1 MVKKKIIKKRIKK
14 PKPKPKVKPKPKPK
28 PRKTKVP
35 IELRGGAK
43 TNPNN
48 PRATRKIAQVAQNP
62 NLRGKEKTLAI
73 QEAIRGV
80 RSSTRKRG
88 TSRPEVGLAF
98 KEMFKKSRKKT
109 RKKKRGK

>member
-1 MVKKKIIKKRIKK
+1 VVE
-14 PKPKPKVKPKPKPK
+14 P
-28 PRKTKVP
+28 
-35 IELRGGAK
+35 K

-80 RSSTRKRG
+80 RSSARKRG
-88 TSRPEVGLAF
+88 TSKPDRGLAF
-98 KEMFKKSRKKT
+98 REMYRSGKTPVRTKEGKILTERGRPIT
-109 RKKKRGK
+109 LRKRGQRNRLK